1 MPSRG
6 YAQLV
11 AGDRFH
17 VFISYAREASSEL
30 ALDVQTGLE
39 RFAKPWNKLRA
50 VRVFRDDASMSA
62 NTALWT
68 TIQRALQESEWFV
81 LVATPPAAA
90 SEYVNN
96 EVAWWVTHKG
106 AHRLLL
112 VHAAGTIAWDRYL
125 CAPCFRCIG
134 VVNGSGQAAT
144 QSLSL
149 VVSCLLRW
157 ALKGGLCALLTVRD
171 SHGGKGSQ
179 S

>member
-17 VFISYAREASSEL
+17 VFISYARVASSEL

-62 NTALWT
+62 NTALWS

-112 VHAAGTIAWDRYL
+112 VHGGIVKTCGWAVTRLADHLLIR
-125 CAPCFRCIG
+125 R
-134 VVNGSGQAAT
+134 VVRR
-144 QSLSL
+144 
-149 VVSCLLRW
+149 VSP
-157 ALKGGLCALLTVRD
+157 
-171 SHGGKGSQ
+171 S
-179 S
+179 

>member
-1 MPSRG
+1 VPSRG

-96 EVAWWVTHKG
+96 EVAWWV
-106 AHRLLL
+106 
-112 VHAAGTIAWDRYL
+112 
-125 CAPCFRCIG
+125 
-134 VVNGSGQAAT
+134 
-144 QSLSL
+144 
-149 VVSCLLRW
+149 
-157 ALKGGLCALLTVRD
+157 
-171 SHGGKGSQ
+171 
-179 S
+179 